1 MNKFVKDKILFNM
14 ERVNVIPS
22 RTFSVILFFCDNLYN
37 NGCVHLVRQIGFAS
51 FCLAHFEFF
60 LPILFKRT
68 NKGLFLHNT
77 LYANQ
82 HLVYAIQTFFRH

>member
-51 FCLAHFEFF
+51 FCLAHFDLFF
-60 LPILFKRT
+60 AYLI
-68 NKGLFLHNT
+68 
-77 LYANQ
+77 
-82 HLVYAIQTFFRH
+82 